1 MKNKKKYEK
10 TNLIAEIEKF
20 GYKVSVKSLLGTFA
34 SVVAG
39 CIAAGYLFK
48 LKPMGYVI
56 VCIVAVMCTFSIIYQ
71 SYKAR
76 YEQRRFSDVSI
87 YLERMIYYFSSG
99 ITILDSLELI
109 IKVFPSGEMH
119 DVLAKAISIIM
130 TANVSDADKAALDEI
145 EKAYPVKR
153 VKTLHKFMLQLQKNG
168 GNAEL
173 GKNILL
179 ADRRNW
185 VDRTMEL
192 QAGKRNFKRDIV
204 IAIAIVTAMCLF
216 AIYVPQYVKQ
226 FNVDI
231 SLNPLVQATS
241 VILLCADILIYTHIN
256 KFMSKNWLDE
266 KPEKTDEECKK
277 IYDNYYSNNTKRDV
291 IIAAI
296 CSSVTVVAG
305 VIWYTRIHSVFIF
318 AVMAVL
324 VIFFIKSPAL
334 GKKEVRKQI
343 QRMIEINYPEWLLQ
357 VSLYLATE
365 NVPVAM
371 TKSYEEAPAIIKPAL
386 FKMLKELDAA
396 PASSE
401 PYNNFLKEFNVDG
414 VEESMTA
421 LYSLATSEGGDITD
435 EFSNLIRRNSELNNK
450 AEKLKNEDKLYM
462 MGLNIWL
469 PSGICCA
476 KILCDFAVLF
486 STYFLSSL
494 SLI

>member
-48 LKPMGYVI
+48 LKLIGYVI

-119 DVLAKAISIIM
+119 DVLAKAISIIR

-204 IAIAIVTAMCLF
+204 IVIAIVTAMCLF
-216 AIYVPQYVKQ
+216 AIYVPQFVKQ

-241 VILLCADILIYTHIN
+241 V
-256 KFMSKNWLDE
+256 
-266 KPEKTDEECKK
+266 
-277 IYDNYYSNNTKRDV
+277 
-291 IIAAI
+291 
-296 CSSVTVVAG
+296 
-305 VIWYTRIHSVFIF
+305 
-318 AVMAVL
+318 
-324 VIFFIKSPAL
+324 
-334 GKKEVRKQI
+334 
-343 QRMIEINYPEWLLQ
+343 
-357 VSLYLATE
+357 
-365 NVPVAM
+365 
-371 TKSYEEAPAIIKPAL
+371 
-386 FKMLKELDAA
+386 
-396 PASSE
+396 
-401 PYNNFLKEFNVDG
+401 
-414 VEESMTA
+414 
-421 LYSLATSEGGDITD
+421 
-435 EFSNLIRRNSELNNK
+435 
-450 AEKLKNEDKLYM
+450 
-462 MGLNIWL
+462 
-469 PSGICCA
+469 
-476 KILCDFAVLF
+476 VLF
-486 STYFLSSL
+486 
-494 SLI
+494 

>member
-1 MKNKKKYEK
+1 
-10 TNLIAEIEKF
+10 
-20 GYKVSVKSLLGTFA
+20 
-34 SVVAG
+34 
-39 CIAAGYLFK
+39 
-48 LKPMGYVI
+48 
-56 VCIVAVMCTFSIIYQ
+56 
-71 SYKAR
+71 
-76 YEQRRFSDVSI
+76 
-87 YLERMIYYFSSG
+87 
-99 ITILDSLELI
+99 
-109 IKVFPSGEMH
+109 MH
-119 DVLAKAISIIM
+119 DVLAKAISIIR
-130 TANVSDADKAALDEI
+130 TANVSNADKAALDEI
-145 EKAYPVKR
+145 EKTYPVKR

-241 VILLCADILIYTHIN
+241 VVLLCADILIYTHIN

-277 IYDNYYSNNTKRDV
+277 IYDNYYSNNSKRDV

-296 CSSVTVVAG
+296 CSAVTVVAG
-305 VIWYTRIHSVFIF
+305 VLLYIRIHSVFIF

-386 FKMLKELDAA
+386 FKMLKELDAD